1 MLMRA
6 TQGKRA
12 KRATPAERVP
22 LWIAAVWAALLAA
35 GAAWAGDVS
44 VSADVQPTVVPV
56 GGEALLTVTVEGKFR
71 RSADPQLPALED
83 FDVYQSG
90 SSQNFS
96 FINGAMSSSI
106 TYNYTLVAKK
116 EGFYKI
122 GPVRFV
128 LDDKEYSTQPVS
140 LEVVAAL
147 QGIAPPQTPQQSPG
161 RASGGLTS
169 GGRASGGLTSGGR
182 TSGGGTEE
190 AEAGKRSIF
199 IKASVDRDT
208 VYVNQQV
215 TWTLGYYTDGRI
227 NLLRAPNYAPPEA
240 EGLWVEDLPPQNKY
254 NTDIAGRQYLV
265 NEIRRGYFPTS
276 PGVHEIG
283 PARVELL
290 MDDMSFGRADD
301 IFSRSP
307 FSRGFGR
314 AQELSTEAKP
324 IVVLPLPAAGK
335 PAGFS
340 GVVAENLTLMLSAE
354 KNLLQVGE
362 PVNVTIE
369 INGIGNMKTVAAP
382 PLEGLDGFKTYE
394 SGSHFDVFKKQYVVS
409 GRKRYDYVLIP
420 QSPGRQTIPP
430 VSLSYFDPVAKR
442 YLVAQSLPVQL
453 DVQPGTKEEGR
464 KVIYAGAGEEFEIID
479 QDIRFI
485 HPVPSSLAV
494 SSGGLYQNRAFLA
507 LHALPLFAVGL
518 SLVVEKRRRRFR
530 EDVGLARASRA
541 QRDAEKRFS
550 AAGKRLQAGQ
560 AEDAFSSVAAALRGY
575 LADKMNTP
583 AAGLTT
589 AAVDAFLARR
599 GVEAKVQ
606 EELRAVTGA
615 CDAARFTSGGASV
628 EAGREVLSRARSL
641 VRALEKE
648 YLR

>member
-6 TQGKRA
+6 TQGRQA
-12 KRATPAERVP
+12 KRATQ
-22 LWIAAVWAALLAA
+22 WIAVVCAVLLAA
-35 GAAWAGDVS
+35 GAASAADVS

-106 TYNYTLVAKK
+106 TYSYTLVAKK

-147 QGIAPPQTPQQSPG
+147 QGIAPSQTPKQSPG
-161 RASGGLTS
+161 RASGG
-169 GGRASGGLTSGGR
+169 RTSGGR
-182 TSGGGTEE
+182 TSGGGAEE

-254 NTDIAGRQYLV
+254 NTDIGGRQYLV

-290 MDDMSFGRADD
+290 LDDMSFGRADD

-314 AQELSTEAKP
+314 AQELSTEAKQ
-324 IVVLPLPAAGK
+324 IVVLPLPPAGK

-340 GVVAENLTLMLSAE
+340 GVVAEDLTLMLSAE

-464 KVIYAGAGEEFEIID
+464 KVIYAGAGEEFEVIN

-589 AAVDAFLARR
+589 EAVDAFLARH
-599 GVEAKVQ
+599 GVEPKVQ

-641 VRALEKE
+641 VRALEKG